1 MCSQNCACNPVQF
14 DVTNTL
20 NDQLLEDVRVEM
32 EEPEGFSLLTYVPIS
47 KLPYGHPAT
56 TYTLVEMND
65 PTTVTG
71 TFLNTLKFTV
81 KDCDPNTGEPD
92 EEVGFDDEY
101 VVRDCYR

>member
-1 MCSQNCACNPVQF
+1 MCSHICTCNPVQF

-32 EEPEGFSLLTYVPIS
+32 EEPEGFSLLTYVPIP

-65 PTTVTG
+65 PTTG
-71 TFLNTLKFTV
+71 N
-81 KDCDPNTGEPD
+81 GR
-92 EEVGFDDEY
+92 EE
-101 VVRDCYR
+101 